1 MKRRSLGRL
10 LNDLANPD
18 NIPRLFSLVLGIVLI
33 VGLILPFTLND
44 HQLYPRPEPQN
55 QVNSGDPLAP
65 YNRGGTVIADWGL
78 NGNFLLEPGIVIAQY
93 PENSINLGKIAG
105 YLSPMAISVKDTT
118 HYFGTSIY
126 SSPGGLIDE
135 ILYYTRGFDTI
146 LESSILMMA
155 FVVASW
161 VALNFTMR
169 REEEE

>member
-1 MKRRSLGRL
+1 MRSLGRI
-10 LNDLANPD
+10 LNDLANPQ

-33 VGLILPFTLND
+33 AGFIVPFALNND
-44 HQLYPRPEPQN
+44 QLYPRPEPQS

-65 YNRGGTVIADWGL
+65 YNRGGTVIADWGV
-78 NGNFLLEPGIVIAQY
+78 NGNFLLEPGISIAQY
-93 PENSINLGKIAG
+93 PNNSVNLGKIAG
-105 YLSPMAISVKDTT
+105 YLSPMAITVKDTT
-118 HYFGTSIY
+118 LYYGTSIY

-161 VALNFTMR
+161 IALNFTMR
-169 REEEE
+169 REDE